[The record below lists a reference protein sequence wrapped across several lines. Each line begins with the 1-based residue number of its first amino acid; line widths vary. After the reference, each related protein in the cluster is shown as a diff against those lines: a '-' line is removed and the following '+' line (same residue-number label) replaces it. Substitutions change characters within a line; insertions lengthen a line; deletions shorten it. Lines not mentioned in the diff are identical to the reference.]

1 MGFLARYKRYVQP
14 TLISL
19 FIFAIFAVSITAFT
33 KYKIGLWKKD
43 IRAAIADNVTGKKSA
58 LEKAL
63 YSRIFYTRGIA
74 AYVSQN
80 PDISSSEYASLAQ
93 EYIQGDSVI
102 NSMALSKDCILSEIY
117 PLNGH
122 EEALGL
128 NLLEH
133 PERKKMVEKTIE
145 THLTFVAGPV
155 ELVEGGT
162 AFISYT
168 PIFDKTNPGTERFWG
183 VADIVIKYNELINEA
198 GLKENENSYKY
209 ALRGVNGAGNTGD
222 AFWGDSIIFNQDP
235 VTVSIDLPIG
245 NWVLAAVPEKG
256 WKQYIDQD
264 RTLFLVLLFSSIIIS
279 ILVWVVANSL
289 AKIRRNEKELKAIF
303 ASLDSLVMELDS
315 DGRYMKIV
323 AINEEM
329 LVQPKERLIGK
340 SVHDILGKETADYFV
355 ESIRKCLKDKSL
367 VVIEYHLE
375 IGGEERWFSAR
386 ISYKSDRSIIF
397 NAYDITQAKKRERLL
412 EESEKQLK
420 ELNASK
426 DKFFSIIAHDLRSPL
441 AGQKGLIDILVTEQ
455 NNLDEETKLD
465 ILTSLKQSSTELY
478 NLLENLLRWAIS
490 QSGTLK
496 SNPVKIDLKEKYDLV
511 LKQFESRIHLKKIE
525 LVNDLNEDVSVFADE
540 QLTDTIF
547 RNLMSNAIKFTDHGG
562 TVSVSTKVI
571 SKDSESFCQVN
582 VKDTGVGIEPDVLA
596 KLFTAGESRPTDGT
610 NSEKGNGLGLLL
622 CKEFV
627 EIQGGEIWAEST
639 PGEGSVFSFTLPLA
653 N

>member
-19 FIFAIFAVSITAFT
+19 FIFAVFAVSITAFT

-43 IRAAIADNVTGKKSA
+43 IRAAIADNITGKKSA

-80 PDISSSEYASLAQ
+80 PDISSQEYASLAQ
-93 EYIQGDSVI
+93 EYIKGDSVI

-117 PLNGH
+117 PLKGH

-155 ELVEGGT
+155 ALVEGGT

-168 PIFDKTNPGTERFWG
+168 PIFDKTNPDSERFWG
-183 VADIVIKYNELINEA
+183 VADIVIKYDELINEA

-222 AFWGDSIIFNQDP
+222 AFWGDRTVFSQDP
-235 VTVSIDLPIG
+235 VNVSIDLPIG

-264 RTLFLVLLFSSIIIS
+264 KTLFLVLLFSSLIIS

-303 ASLDSLVMELDS
+303 ASLDSLIIEQDA
-315 DGRYMKIV
+315 DGRYLKIA
-323 AINEEM
+323 AINEDM
-329 LVQPKERLIGK
+329 LVLPKENLIGK
-340 SVHDILGKETADYFV
+340 SVREVLDKDLADYFV
-355 ESIRKCLKDKSL
+355 DSIQKCLTTKSL
-367 VVIEYHLE
+367 VVIEYRLD
-375 IGGEERWFSAR
+375 IAGEERWFLAR
-386 ISYKSDRSIIF
+386 ISYKSEKSIIF

-525 LVNDLNEDVSVFADE
+525 LVNDLNEDISVFADE

-547 RNLMSNAIKFTDHGG
+547 RNVMSNAIKFTDHGG
-562 TVSVSTKVI
+562 TVSVSTKIV
-571 SKDSESFCQVN
+571 SKNNESFCQVN

-596 KLFTAGESRPTDGT
+596 KLFTAGENRPTDGT

-627 EIQGGEIWAEST
+627 EIQGGEIWAESI